1 MRKDVKVPSEILVI
15 EEVSSRLGVLVLER
29 VVGWVTQALPRLQ
42 GQRQGCSDANNV
54 DRKRLSLE

>member
-1 MRKDVKVPSEILVI
+1 VPSEILVI